1 MANHVLHE
9 RHDRYELSDVQ
20 ETKILHMRHGQQ
32 TNHVKNEKPK
42 VRVCSVPLVLRSVF
56 IER

>member
-20 ETKILHMRHGQQ
+20 ETKILHMRNGQQ
-32 TNHVKNEKPK
+32 THHAKNEKPK
-42 VRVCSVPLVLRSVF
+42 VRVCSVLRLVRSVRV
-56 IER
+56 ER